1 MNSERSEEFLKQNS
15 FQLGTGG
22 FFRSDTFGTI
32 KMTIGINNWDVETY
46 RNNLEKEDLSGKI
59 N

>member
-1 MNSERSEEFLKQNS
+1 MNSERSEQFLKQNT

-32 KMTIGINNWDVETY
+32 KMTIGTNNCDAETF
-46 RNNLEKEDLSGKI
+46 RNKLQ
-59 N
+59 